1 MNKKVLYTVLC
12 ALIFSF
18 FLTLTA
24 GSARGRN
31 LFISKC
37 GQCHKTGGEAEPFAP
52 TKYASMQWERF
63 FSRSLHNRKK
73 DISGLF
79 TPEELEA
86 IERYLVNHAADSSQ
100 PEAAGLK

>member
-1 MNKKVLYTVLC
+1 MKSKVLCSIICSV
-12 ALIFSF
+12 AFMF
-18 FLTLTA
+18 FLSLTA

-37 GQCHKTGGEAEPFAP
+37 GQCHKTGGEATVFAP
-52 TKYASMQWERF
+52 TKYASSQWERF

-73 DISGLF
+73 DISGII

-86 IERYLVNHAADSSQ
+86 IEKYLVNHAADSSQ

>member
-1 MNKKVLYTVLC
+1 MNKKVIYTIIL
-12 ALIFSF
+12 ALLFSI
-18 FLTLTA
+18 FLTL
-24 GSARGRN
+24 SASSAQGRN

-37 GQCHKTGGEAEPFAP
+37 GQCHKTGGEAGVFAP
-52 TKYASMQWERF
+52 TKYASSQWERF
-63 FSRSLHNRKK
+63 FSRGLHKRKK